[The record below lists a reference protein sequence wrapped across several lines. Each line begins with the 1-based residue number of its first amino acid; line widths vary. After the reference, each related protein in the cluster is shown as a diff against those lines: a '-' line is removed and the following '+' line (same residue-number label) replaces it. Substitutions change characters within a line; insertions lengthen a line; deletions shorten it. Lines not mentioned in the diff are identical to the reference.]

1 MNSPSFSETLESLYL
16 LNRRGVKL
24 GLNPIKRFLHY
35 LDNPQSKLHIIHV
48 AGTNGKGSTCAFIE
62 SILRNSGYNVGLY
75 TSPHLIKF
83 NERIRINNIPIED
96 AEIVGF
102 MIDSEAIIDHTQS
115 TFFET
120 TTAMAFNY
128 FKKNNVDYAI
138 IETGLGGRLDATN
151 IVDPILTILTPI
163 SMDHMDIL
171 GGTIEEIA
179 SEKAGII
186 KKGVPVITT
195 RQTDKVM
202 SILNH
207 VAVEKE
213 TKILFSQLTKTIET
227 TFDHTHFKIGKND
240 YKIPLLGNHQTQ
252 NASLAV
258 SAVKNIL
265 PNIQNHKIC
274 NGLEKTSWPGRL
286 QLISKR
292 MYYDVSHNA
301 AGINLTLST
310 IRSLFPKNN
319 LYGIFCFKK
328 DNNIEIV
335 AKVIDKQFKNIF
347 TINDNR
353 GYLIHSVDLSKKLK
367 NFNIESKP
375 LESIQSGINI
385 IKKLNDESGITLIFG
400 SHYIAEDILNISE
413 LSFDSAPI

>member
-1 MNSPSFSETLESLYL
+1 MTSPNFSETLESLYL

-24 GLNPIKRFLHY
+24 GLNHIKRFLHH
-35 LDNPQSKLHIIHV
+35 LDNPQSKLNIIHV

-96 AEIVGF
+96 EEIVDF
-102 MIDSEAIIDHTQS
+102 MIDSESIIENTQS

-151 IVDPILTILTPI
+151 VVDPILTILTPI

-186 KKGVPVITT
+186 KKGIPVITA
-195 RQTDKVM
+195 RQIDKVM
-202 SILNH
+202 SILND
-207 VAVEKE
+207 VAIEKE
-213 TKILFSQLTKTIET
+213 TKILFSQSTKTIET
-227 TFDHTHFKIGKND
+227 TFDYTRFKIGKND

-252 NASLAV
+252 NASLAIT
-258 SAVKNIL
+258 AIKNIL
-265 PNIQNHKIC
+265 PNIENHKIC
-274 NGLEKTSWPGRL
+274 KGLEKTSWPGRL
-286 QLISKR
+286 QVISKR
-292 MYYDVSHNA
+292 IYYDVSHNA

-310 IRSLFPKNN
+310 IRSLFPRKN

-328 DNNIEIV
+328 DNNIENI
-335 AKVIDKQFKNIF
+335 AEVIDKQFKNIF

-375 LESIQSGINI
+375 LDSIQSGINI